1 MNDQTTTARQLKV
14 RIWRGKDEG
23 QLVTYHVLA
32 RANQTVL
39 DVVSEVQ
46 RLHEPGLSYRFAR
59 RVGVCGSCAMMVN
72 GKPRWTCRTHI
83 NKVVD

>member
-1 MNDQTTTARQLKV
+1 MNDASTTDGQLSV

-23 QLVTYHVLA
+23 QFVTYQVPA

-46 RLHEPGLSYRFAR
+46 RLHEPSLAL
-59 RVGVCGSCAMMVN
+59 N
-72 GKPRWTCRTHI
+72 
-83 NKVVD
+83 